1 MPEVTVSSVRP
12 IEVHSRSVQL
22 TWDPVTCS
30 QRLGL
35 RPRYDIIVID
45 SDSLATIMNLSVVAT
60 ESTPPYWLYLR
71 QPYTQYTV
79 QVRYANEYGAAPYT
93 QYTVQVRYANEYGA
107 APHGSEVLVTTK
119 PDGTFPASFAGDVEV
134 LSSYVN

>member
-1 MPEVTVSSVRP
+1 
-12 IEVHSRSVQL
+12 
-22 TWDPVTCS
+22 
-30 QRLGL
+30 
-35 RPRYDIIVID
+35 
-45 SDSLATIMNLSVVAT
+45 MNLSVVAT

-134 LSSYVN
+134 LSSDVN